1 MTFRRLTRLLA
12 SIACGMLLALPASG
26 LTQEAT
32 PGNREC
38 VPNELDGS
46 CLPLAP
52 DGDRVDRDTPVFS
65 NPTSIT
71 NPLFPI
77 SKRESA
83 LLMGTVDDLPFRV
96 EVTLLPYTKIIE
108 WNGQQVETLISQYA
122 AYLDGRI
129 VEVALD
135 WYAQADDGSVWY
147 FGEDVFN
154 YEDGVVADTHG
165 TWLTERDGPAG
176 MIMPGNPQVGDVYRP
191 ENIPGLVFEE
201 VTVKATGVTVDGP
214 SGPVHDAILV
224 TELHQDGTYEDKA
237 FAPGYGEFLTGG
249 GGDLEA
255 IALAVPHDAVAGPP
269 ATELETLV
277 MGATAID
284 EAVQAGAW
292 EDVAATLATMN
303 AAWETLGST
312 DVPPRLADQ
321 MGQALARLNAS
332 VEAMDDHRT
341 RQATIDVAQAAL
353 DLELRHLP
361 VIRIDLARFDLWARQ
376 VAVDAV
382 ADDEPALAGD
392 VATMEWV
399 WDRVVHLADESTA
412 EGIEERLAALRTAIE
427 TGNLAVATSVAE
439 DLHALVQQIGTR

>member
-1 MTFRRLTRLLA
+1 MTHRRLTRLLV
-12 SIACGMLLALPASG
+12 SLVYGMLLTLPASG
-26 LTQEAT
+26 LAQEAT
-32 PGNREC
+32 PDNREC

-52 DGDRVDRDTPVFS
+52 EGDRVDRATPVFS

-77 SKRESA
+77 SDLESS

-96 EVTLLPYTKIIE
+96 EVTLLPYTNTIE
-108 WNGQQVETLISQYA
+108 WNGQQVETLVSQYA

-129 VEVALD
+129 LEVAVD

-154 YEDGVVADTHG
+154 YEDGVVADTDG
-165 TWLTERDGPAG
+165 TWLAEKDGPAG
-176 MIMPGNPQVGDVYRP
+176 MIMPADPQVGDVYRP

-201 VTVKATGVTVDGP
+201 VTVKATDVTVDGP
-214 SGPVHDAILV
+214 LGPVSGAIVV
-224 TELHQDGTYEDKA
+224 TELHQDGTYEDKT

-249 GGDLEA
+249 GGELEA
-255 IALAVPHDAVAGPP
+255 IALAVPHDAIAGPP
-269 ATELETLV
+269 STELETLV
-277 MGATAID
+277 TGATAID

-303 AAWETLGST
+303 AAWETLGAT
-312 DVPPRLADQ
+312 AVPSWLADQ
-321 MGQALARLNAS
+321 MSAALAGLNES
-332 VEAMDDHRT
+332 VEAADAAGT
-341 RQATIDVAQAAL
+341 RQAAIDVGQAAL

-361 VIRIDLARFDLWARQ
+361 ITQINLARFGLWVRQ
-376 VAVDAV
+376 VAVDAT
-382 ADDEPALAGD
+382 ASDGPALAGD

-399 WDRVVHLADESTA
+399 WGRVAHLADESTA
-412 EGIEERLAALRTAIE
+412 EHVEEHLTALRTAVE
-427 TGNLAVATSVAE
+427 AGNLAVATSVAE
-439 DLHALVQQIGTR
+439 DLHALVQQIDPR